1 MMTPQRKKWFTPFI
15 SPSVALLIVG
25 CSCSALAGSD
35 SSANEYLDLDIAQ
48 LMNVT
53 VSSVAK
59 RDQRLT
65 DAAAAVFVI
74 SQDDIRRS
82 GVTSVADALAMAPGI
97 QVAKISA
104 SKWSVSSR
112 GFAGYLSNK
121 LLVLIDG
128 RSVYSPLYSG
138 VFWDSNN
145 VMLEDVERIEV
156 VRGPGGTVWGANAVN
171 GVINI
176 ITKKAEDTQGG
187 LVRVGGGDQ
196 EPLTTAARYGGKISD
211 TAFGRFYAM
220 YNDHDSNQLT
230 AGGGDAN
237 DDWQPMQGGFRLD
250 GKPGTRNEWTLQ
262 GDLYKNR
269 GDQKI
274 APYWVSTPPFQLS
287 IDDDVDVSGGNLLGR
302 WKQELTADSAL
313 TVQAYIDTTKRDELL
328 FNWQYDTVDLD
339 LQYETMLGQRQRL
352 TLGGG
357 YRSIQGEVNE
367 NFQVWAPDRNDVLY
381 SAFVQDEINLVQER
395 LWLTLGS
402 KYEHNDYTGSEW
414 QPSAKLLWKPE
425 ANHSLW
431 TSVSRAVVT
440 PTVLQRDARIV
451 VGIIPF
457 PSVTAVSFAGTPG
470 CEAEKLWAY
479 EAGYRWQARSN
490 LSFDLALFYNDYED
504 LYTLMPSAT
513 STDISWVNG
522 VSGANQGLE
531 LSVDWQATSRLSFIL
546 AYAYLDSHL
555 SADEGFSGELAGER
569 YNQGSPQHQISLRT
583 SIHLADNWRLNLWG
597 RYIDGITTW
606 DQSQQPWL
614 ALELEDYLLLDAN
627 LIWTPTR
634 HLELMLAGQNL
645 INSGQLQYR
654 SEYSTPATEIE
665 RGVYGKLTW
674 RF

>member
-1 MMTPQRKKWFTPFI
+1 MMIAPIRQRDLYRA
-15 SPSVALLIVG
+15 SALLL
-25 CSCSALAGSD
+25 SLALSLPAQAAAD
-35 SSANEYLDLDIAQ
+35 RQNELLDLDITQ
-48 LMNVT
+48 LMNITVT
-53 VSSVAK
+53 SVAK
-59 RDQRLT
+59 RDQRLV
-65 DAAAAVFVI
+65 DAPAAVFVI
-74 SQDDIRRS
+74 TQEDIRRS
-82 GVTSVADALAMAPGI
+82 GVATVADALAMAPGI

-112 GFAGYLSNK
+112 GFGGYLSNK

-138 VFWDSNN
+138 VFWDSNS

-156 VRGPGGTVWGANAVN
+156 VRGPGGTLWGANAVN

-176 ITKKAEDTQGG
+176 ITKKAEQTQGG

-196 EPLTTAARYGGKISD
+196 ETLSSAARYGGKISD

-220 YNDHDSNQLT
+220 YNNHGSNSLVGNG
-230 AGGGDAN
+230 ADAN

-250 GKPGTRNEWTLQ
+250 GKPGSMSEWTLQ

-302 WKQELTADSAL
+302 WKQEFSADSAL

-339 LQYETMLGQRQRL
+339 LQYETVLGQRQRL

-457 PSVTAVSFAGTPG
+457 PGVTAVSFAGTPDCG
-470 CEAEKLWAY
+470 TEKLWAY

-504 LYTLMPSAT
+504 LFTVMPSAT
-513 STDISWVNG
+513 SPDISWVNG

-569 YNQGSPQHQISLRT
+569 YNQGSPQQQLSLRT
-583 SIHLADNWRLNLWG
+583 SINLAEHWRLNLWG
-597 RYIDGITTW
+597 RYVDSTTTW
-606 DQSQQPWL
+606 DQSQQPWS
-614 ALELEDYLLLDAN
+614 AIELDDYFLLDAN
-627 LIWTPTR
+627 LIWTPNQ

-645 INSGQLQYR
+645 LKSGQLQYR
-654 SEYSTPATEIE
+654 SEYSAPATEIE
-665 RGVYGKLTW
+665 PGVYGKLTW